1 MWLNSNEHA
10 LLTKELL
17 DLALNT
23 GEIPTTYDQVVVAID
38 PAVSTNP
45 NSDNTRNCCMPERKT
60 ISFIL

>member
-1 MWLNSNEHA
+1 MWLNSSEHA

-23 GEIPTTYDQVVVAID
+23 QEIPGNYDQVVVAID

-45 NSDNTRNCCMPERKT
+45 NSDNTGIAVCRKEKQ
-60 ISFIL
+60 